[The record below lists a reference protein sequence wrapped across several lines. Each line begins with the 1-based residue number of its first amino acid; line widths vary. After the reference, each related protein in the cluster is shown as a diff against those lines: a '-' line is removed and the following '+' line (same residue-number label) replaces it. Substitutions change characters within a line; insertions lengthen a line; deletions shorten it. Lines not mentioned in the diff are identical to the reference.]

1 MHKISTRHMFQEKF
15 GGISP
20 LLLFVM
26 VRSYLLHLHKNGPSQ
41 DIFSQEYQLF
51 FTSYLQGSFLHN
63 TLPSYILH
71 LFDRK
76 PYCIQ
81 DVVQDLFIRRQRVQ
95 WYTSCFNTR
104 EGICTLQFDQWSYIE
119 VKHSSIYR
127 KHFILVI
134 ETLDAT
140 RQILFEQ
147 RILSDSISNH
157 PKHCYKRFLYRKM
170 ILNNHTLA
178 LHLTSYIRH
187 SGRILFQNS

>member
-1 MHKISTRHMFQEKF
+1 MYAQDISTRHMFQEKF

-95 WYTSCFNTR
+95 
-104 EGICTLQFDQWSYIE
+104 
-119 VKHSSIYR
+119 
-127 KHFILVI
+127 
-134 ETLDAT
+134 
-140 RQILFEQ
+140 
-147 RILSDSISNH
+147 
-157 PKHCYKRFLYRKM
+157 
-170 ILNNHTLA
+170 
-178 LHLTSYIRH
+178 
-187 SGRILFQNS
+187 